1 MIFHRLRDKEGDLGI
16 QECDEGLTAITIV
29 IKAEGR
35 IASAFYLVPP
45 PSPLSS
51 PRRLPSARLLE
62 EGLRAGKPAGERG
75 RVRGD

>member
-1 MIFHRLRDKEGDLGI
+1 MIFRRPRDKEGDLGI
-16 QECDEGLTAITIV
+16 QGFDEGLTAITIV

-45 PSPLSS
+45 TPFLS
-51 PRRLPSARLLE
+51 
-62 EGLRAGKPAGERG
+62 PAGERG